1 MKTRL
6 FNCRYAGAV
15 LLALLALVG
24 QVVAATFQSVS
35 VRDFNFAASAGAGGD
50 SSSAVISEDGRFV
63 LIASTAENLA
73 SNSISPASGLLPRR
87 MNVFLRDQF
96 AGTTV
101 LVSARFDGLAG
112 GNGDSTPAAISTN
125 GQFALFE
132 SAASDLVSGDTNN
145 ARDIFIRDIQSGTT
159 TLISVKTNG
168 GSGNGLSRNAALTPD
183 GRFVVFASAASNLV
197 ADDTNSITDVFVRD
211 RQTATTALVSVGAKF
226 VGSALASRSDAPEI
240 TPDGRYV
247 VFYSSAT
254 NLIPG
259 VNLVGEVYVR
269 DLIGGM
275 TMLASTNAR
284 SIALSALGSTNIFS
298 CNHSISADGRYV
310 GFEACTNGVE
320 PFNSLDGGRAIT
332 RGVILRHDLLTGN
345 TDTVFADATVPI
357 IPPEDIHTLD
367 MTPDGRF
374 VAFVANTNISGTNA
388 TCIRLWDSLTGTNIL
403 ISSDLS
409 SNVTLGTVCDW
420 PLLDAS
426 GRYVA
431 FLCNATNLTTNALTG
446 EFHRFV
452 RDTLT
457 GTTALVNVDT
467 NGIGAGVI
475 ADAPAAMS
483 ADGRYVAFDA
493 LDGSSVANDRN
504 RASDVLLRDM
514 IASTSEL
521 ISVRQPTLP
530 ALSANGNSG
539 LTTFTVSTNGRY
551 VAFTSDADDLVLGD
565 TNGYRDVFVRDLQT
579 GTNLLVS
586 VSTNGTSGDGMSF
599 APFISSDGRF
609 VAFGSTAN
617 NLAPNDTNGFQDV
630 FIRDLSLA
638 PTELVSLS
646 INNIGPGNGDSSG
659 PTVSADGRYVS
670 FTSDARNLVA
680 GTTTF
685 DTRLFVRDMVAGTNY
700 LLVSGVSGRSVTP
713 DGSKIAY
720 TGSSSPTILQVWN
733 ASSLTKTTIY
743 SSSISAPLRPAISL
757 NGLRVAYAAGSSI
770 TIASLQS
777 STNWTVIMNGLSG
790 SAGSIHSFS
799 ADGRFLAFANR
810 ASNAPTDMNAMSDIY
825 LYDTQAGTNLL
836 VSRAFNSAFAP
847 NGAADYPSISADGRF
862 IAYRSVAT
870 NSALTDPNEASDVL
884 LFDRIN
890 ISTTLISVSKSGGAT
905 ANHISSA
912 PVFSGSGRTL
922 FFQSWASDLR
932 NGDFNQSSDVF
943 ALSFDTD
950 NDGMDDQWEQ
960 DYFMTLAR
968 DGTEDFDNDGATDLF
983 EFQSGTIP
991 ADANS
996 IFRAQI
1002 TAPAAPG
1009 QSPQL
1014 NWPMQ
1019 PWRTCRVQ
1027 FKNDLND
1034 ATWQELVGSISIFG
1048 TNGTATDLSP
1058 AADNRFYRI
1067 ILSE

>member
-1 MKTRL
+1 MRTRFL
-6 FNCRYAGAV
+6 NCRFVGAV
-15 LLALLALVG
+15 LLALVG
-24 QVVAATFQSVS
+24 PVVAATFQSVS

-63 LIASTAENLA
+63 LFASTAENLA
-73 SNSISPASGLLPRR
+73 SNNISPVTGLIPRR
-87 MNVFLRDQF
+87 MNVFLRDRF

-101 LVSARFDGLAG
+101 LVSARLDELAG
-112 GNGDSTPAAISTN
+112 GNGDSTPAGISTN

-132 SAASDLVSGDTNN
+132 SAANDLVSGDTNN
-145 ARDIFIRDIQSGTT
+145 ARDIFIRDIQVGTT
-159 TLISVKTNG
+159 ALISVKTNG
-168 GSGNGLSRNAALTPD
+168 GSGNGLSRNASLTPD
-183 GRFVVFASAASNLV
+183 GRFVVFASAATNMV
-197 ADDTNSITDVFVRD
+197 AGDANNITDVFVRD
-211 RQTATTALVSVGAKF
+211 RQTATTTLVSVGAKF
-226 VGSALASRSDAPEI
+226 VGSSLASRSDAPEI
-240 TPDGRYV
+240 TPNGRYV

-269 DLIGGM
+269 DLISGT

-284 SIALSALGSTNIFS
+284 SIALSALGSTNVLS
-298 CNHSISADGRYV
+298 CNHSISAEGRYV
-310 GFEACTNGVE
+310 AFEVCTNYVSNPTTPG
-320 PFNSLDGGRAIT
+320 L
-332 RGVILRHDLLTGN
+332 ILRHDLQTGI
-345 TDTVFADATVPI
+345 TDTGFANANVPMMS
-357 IPPEDIHTLD
+357 PEDIHTLD

-374 VAFVANTNISGTNA
+374 IAFIANTNIASVDS
-388 TCIRLWDSLTGTNIL
+388 TCVQLWDSQSGTNIL
-403 ISSDLS
+403 VSLDLNG
-409 SNVTLGTVCDW
+409 NVAAGTVCDW
-420 PLLDAS
+420 PVVDAS

-446 EFHRFV
+446 EFHWFV

-457 GTTALVNVDT
+457 DTTALVDMDT

-493 LDGSSVANDRN
+493 LDNGIVANDRN
-504 RASDVLLRDM
+504 RASDVFMRDM
-514 IASTSEL
+514 IAGTSEL
-521 ISVRQPTLP
+521 ISARQPTLP

-565 TNGYRDVFVRDLQT
+565 TNGYRDVFVRDLQA

-586 VSTNGTSGDGMSF
+586 VSTNGTAADGMSF
-599 APFISSDGRF
+599 APFISSNGRF
-609 VAFGSTAN
+609 VTFTSTAR
-617 NLAPNDTNGFQDV
+617 NLVPGDTNGFQDV
-630 FIRDLSLA
+630 FIRDLLLA
-638 PTELVSLS
+638 TTKLVSLS
-646 INNIGPGNGDSSG
+646 INNISPGNGDSSG
-659 PTVSADGRYVS
+659 GTVSADGRYVS
-670 FTSDARNLVA
+670 FVSEARNLVT
-680 GTTTF
+680 GTTAFNTY
-685 DTRLFVRDMVAGTNY
+685 LLVRDTLVGTNY
-700 LLVSGVSGRSVTP
+700 LLVSSLAGRSVTP

-720 TGSSSPTILQVWN
+720 SGSSSPSILQVWN
-733 ASSLTKTTIY
+733 ASSLTKTTIF
-743 SSSISAPLRPAISL
+743 SSSITMPLLPTISP
-757 NGLRVAYAAGSSI
+757 NGQRLAYTAGASVI
-770 TIASLQS
+770 IASLQS
-777 STNWTVIMNGLSG
+777 STNWTVITNGVSG
-790 SAGSIHSFS
+790 PSGNIYILTFS

-810 ASNAPTDMNAMSDIY
+810 ATNSPTDLNGLVDIY

-870 NSALTDPNEASDVL
+870 NAVPADVNQATDIL

-890 ISTTLISVSKSGGAT
+890 NSTTLISASKSSSAT
-905 ANHISSA
+905 ANHASSA
-912 PVFSGSGRTL
+912 PVFSGSGQTL
-922 FFQSWASDLR
+922 FFQSWASNLR

-943 ALSFDTD
+943 ALSLDTD
-950 NDGMDDQWEQ
+950 SDGMDDQWEQ
-960 DYFMTLAR
+960 DHFTTLTR

-983 EFQSGTIP
+983 EFQSGTNP
-991 ADANS
+991 DDSSS

-1002 TAPAAPG
+1002 TAPIAPG

-1014 NWPMQ
+1014 SWPMQ

-1034 ATWQELVGSISIFG
+1034 AAWQDLAGNISIFG
-1048 TNGTATDLSP
+1048 TNGAATDLSP
-1058 AADNRFYRI
+1058 AADKRFYRI
-1067 ILSE
+1067 LLSE